1 MIKGLYTSAMGMLM
15 QEAEL
20 NVTTNNLAN
29 VKTKGYKRDRL
40 TVEEFPHLLELRL
53 HDKKLAPGQKH
64 YMPPVLGG
72 MGTGVIMD
80 RVTTDHE
87 GGPKVETENKTD
99 FAIRGKAYFMLETPR
114 GIRFTRDGQFEVD
127 ANGNLVTKQ
136 GYKVLGFQGEM
147 ERHRP
152 LVQRDKDGVIQPIEH
167 MRPLNVGD
175 PKHFE
180 VDLHGEI
187 TNSDLSFAKVVF
199 QNTNSIQ
206 KDGNNVFEILDDA
219 KVEEVALYD
228 TDYTMHQGFL
238 EESNVNIVREMVH
251 MIRIQRAYEANS
263 KILTGIDDVSG
274 QAVRQ
279 LGTLR

>member
-1 MIKGLYTSAMGMLM
+1 MGMLM

-64 YMPPVLGG
+64 YLPPVLGG

-80 RVTTDHE
+80 RITTDHE
-87 GGPKVETENKTD
+87 GGPKVETMNRTD
-99 FAIRGKAYFMLETPR
+99 FAIEGKAYFMLDTPR
-114 GIRFTRDGQFEVD
+114 GIRFTRDGNFRLDSE
-127 ANGNLVTKQ
+127 GNLKTQQ
-136 GYKVLGFQGEM
+136 GYQVMGFQGEM
-147 ERHRP
+147 EKHWP
-152 LVQRDKDGVIQPIEH
+152 MMEKNKDGTLRANDRLYPIK
-167 MRPLNVGD
+167 LGD
-175 PKHFE
+175 KISDIHNFE
-180 VDLHGEI
+180 VDLKGEI
-187 TNSDLSFAKVVF
+187 TNSNLSLAKVVF
-199 QNTNSIQ
+199 KDTNSIQ
-206 KDGNNVFEILDDA
+206 KDGNNVFRILEDEP
-219 KVEEVALYD
+219 VEEVALYD
-228 TDYTMHQGFL
+228 TDSFMRQGYL
-238 EESNVNIVREMVH
+238 EESNVNLVREMVH

-263 KILTGIDDVSG
+263 KIVTSIDEVSG